1 MLIDR
6 HAGAAGYMSA
16 DTLYTL
22 TERSRALIGHRIE
35 YYHATRQQ
43 HAVYCLEHLLHL
55 PSVTAYEYGV
65 RGGVEVGIGIHEI
78 SYHSVYAGGTET
90 AAVAVQKFL
99 ALWAFLKRGD
109 YQMREL
115 QPGLD

>member
-6 HAGAAGYMSA
+6 HAGGAGYTSA

-22 TERSRALIGHRIE
+22 TERCRALIGNRIE
-35 YYHATRQQ
+35 YNHASRQQ
-43 HAVYCLEHLLHL
+43 HVIYSLEHLFHL
-55 PSVTAYEYGV
+55 PSVAAYEYGV
-65 RGGVEVGIGIHEI
+65 RGGVEVDIGIHEI
-78 SYHSVYAGGTET
+78 TYHAVYSGGSEPT
-90 AAVAVQKFL
+90 AVAVQKFL

>member
-16 DTLYTL
+16 NALYSL
-22 TERSRALIGHRIE
+22 TERCRALIGHRIE
-35 YYHATRQQ
+35 YNDAARKQ
-43 HAVYCLEHLLHL
+43 HFIYSLKHLCHL
-55 PSVTAYEYGV
+55 PSVAAYEYGV
-65 RGGVEVGIGIHEI
+65 RGWVEVGIGIHEI
-78 SYHSVYAGGTET
+78 TYHAVYSGGSEPT
-90 AAVAVQKFL
+90 AVAVQKFL